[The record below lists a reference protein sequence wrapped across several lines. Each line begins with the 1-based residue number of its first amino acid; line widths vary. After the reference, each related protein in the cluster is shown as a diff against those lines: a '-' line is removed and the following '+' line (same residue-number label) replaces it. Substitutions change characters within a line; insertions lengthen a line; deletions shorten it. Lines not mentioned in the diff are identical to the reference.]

1 MSGLNAWKKTIFTAG
16 KEYNI
21 YRADE
26 MLGEAAAKQTYRRK
40 FRPLKKKKLKQKHN
54 QLMAEK

>member
-21 YRADE
+21 YIADE

-40 FRPLKKKKLKQKHN
+40 FRPLKKKLKQKHN